1 MNADEFLTAISRRLG
16 RERSIEPSRRDVIG
30 VSAEYRAHPLGRER
44 VELIDRFQSELER
57 VGGTVVRCSTPR
69 ELEDRLLE
77 LVASSRAESLV
88 SWSRAELASF
98 ELDRVWR
105 SVRCTSWEGGGANE
119 GARFRDEAARAH
131 IGLTSADL
139 AIANTGSLVLRCGAT
154 RPRCVSLL
162 PTMHVA
168 MIRANQIV
176 ARMGEALE
184 KLARDDV
191 LASQLLFI
199 TGPSRT
205 SDIENDLTIGVHGP
219 AAVVVMM
226 LDDGAID

>member
-1 MNADEFLTAISRRLG
+1 MNAGDFIEAVARKLR
-16 RERSIEPSRRDVIG
+16 RERLIAPPPRDVIG
-30 VSAEYRAHPLGRER
+30 VSDEYRAHPLERER
-44 VELIDRFQSELER
+44 VELVDRFQSELER
-57 VGGTVVRCSTPR
+57 VGGTVVRCSTRR
-69 ELEDRLLE
+69 ELDDRLLG
-77 LVASSRAESLV
+77 LIASSRAESLV
-88 SWSRAELASF
+88 SWSRGELESF
-98 ELDRVWR
+98 ELDRAWR
-105 SVRCTSWEGGGANE
+105 STRCTSWEGGGANE
-119 GARFRDEAARAH
+119 GARFREEAARAH

-162 PTMHVA
+162 PAMHVA
-168 MIRANQIV
+168 LIRANQVV

-184 KLARDDV
+184 RLAQNDA

-219 AAVVVMM
+219 AAVVVMI
-226 LDDGAID
+226 LDDRTID